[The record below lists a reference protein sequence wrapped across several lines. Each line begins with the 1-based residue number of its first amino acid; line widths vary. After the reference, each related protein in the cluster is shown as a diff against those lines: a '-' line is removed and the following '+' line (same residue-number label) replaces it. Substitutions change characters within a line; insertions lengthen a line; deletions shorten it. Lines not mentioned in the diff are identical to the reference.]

1 MLSNKAIM
9 KALKCCSK
17 YMDAGLCE
25 ECPLF
30 GDEDCGEKVLLDAA
44 GAIEKLEQQLEE
56 LEQQLNY
63 GKEAMDVL
71 VKENL
76 TMEKKLI
83 ELRKGRAPCAG

>member
-1 MLSNKAIM
+1 MVGDKDIV

-17 YMDAGLCE
+17 YMDVGLCE

-30 GDEDCGEKVLLDAA
+30 GDENCGEKVLLDAA
-44 GAIEKLEQQLEE
+44 GAIEELERQLEA

-71 VKENL
+71 IKENL

>member
-1 MLSNKAIM
+1 MMSNKDIM

-30 GDEDCGEKVLLDAA
+30 GDENCGEKVLLDAA
-44 GAIEKLEQQLEE
+44 GAIEKLERQIEE

-76 TMEKKLI
+76 TMEKKLT
-83 ELRKGRAPCAG
+83 ELGKGRAPCAG

>member
-1 MLSNKAIM
+1 MQSNEKII
-9 KALKCCSK
+9 KALRCCAK
-17 YMDAGLCE
+17 YMDEGLCE

-30 GDEDCGEKVLLDAA
+30 GDENCGERVLLEAA
-44 GAIEKLEQQLEE
+44 NALELAERQLD
-56 LEQQLNY
+56 Y

>member
-1 MLSNKAIM
+1 MQSNEKII
-9 KALKCCSK
+9 KALRCCAK
-17 YMDAGLCE
+17 YMDEGLCE

-30 GDEDCGEKVLLDAA
+30 GDENCGEKVLLDAA
-44 GAIEKLEQQLEE
+44 GAIEELERQLEE

-83 ELRKGRAPCAG
+83 ELRKGRASCAG

>member
-1 MLSNKAIM
+1 MISNKDIV

-30 GDEDCGEKVLLDAA
+30 GDENCGEKVLLDAA
-44 GAIEKLEQQLEE
+44 GAIEKLAQQLEE

-63 GKEAMDVL
+63 GKEAMNVL

-76 TMEKKLI
+76 TMEKKLA
-83 ELRKGRAPCAG
+83 ELGKGRAPCAG